1 MIQKKQIILIVAVL
15 AIMGALIA
23 QPIKGLVDKTQGEA
37 DATAAAQGA
46 DVAEDLLSISEAF
59 KSGINSDL
67 ANSITSLE
75 EQLEKAGND
84 EEKSSILLEIAEKW
98 GDLNKFAPQAFAYEE
113 IAEISPTYENWMRAG
128 KTFQEGYQR
137 IRDEELSVTL
147 QDKAIYAFG
156 KALEEDEKS
165 LDAQTGLGSAI
176 LNKGEAP
183 MEGVTLLLGVVKE
196 EPKHLEAN
204 KALGLSSLTSRQYD
218 KAVERFLIV
227 LEQEESAESYFYLA
241 TAYENIGMKNEA
253 ITAFLK
259 SKRIASDP
267 TLSQFIDRR
276 IEELN
281 KM

>member
-1 MIQKKQIILIVAVL
+1 MINKKQIILIVAVV

-23 QPIKGLVDKTQGEA
+23 QPIKGLVDKSQGEA
-37 DATAAAQGA
+37 EATAQT
-46 DVAEDLLSISEAF
+46 AEASQDLLSISEMF
-59 KSGINSDL
+59 KGGINADL
-67 ANSITSLE
+67 ANAITSLE
-75 EQLEKAGND
+75 EQLGKAENE
-84 EEKSSILLEIAEKW
+84 EEKSSILSEIAEKW
-98 GDLNKFAPQAFAYEE
+98 GDLNQFTPQAFAYEE
-113 IAEISPTYENWMRAG
+113 IAEISPTYDNWMRAG
-128 KTFQEGYQR
+128 KSFQEGYQKT
-137 IRDEELSVTL
+137 RDEELSATL
-147 QDKAIYAFG
+147 QDKAIHAFN

-165 LDAQTGLGSAI
+165 LDAQTGLGAAI
-176 LNKGEAP
+176 LSKGEAP

-196 EPKHLEAN
+196 DPKHLDAN

-218 KAVERFLIV
+218 KAIERFLIV